1 MSGSYYF
8 VIPLLAALGNLI
20 LAAIVL
26 RRDRHNELNQ
36 AFAFATVMMVFWN
49 LNIFV
54 FYASANAQTAF
65 FWSRF
70 FRVGTLLMPASAAHF
85 FYVFSERRPRWAFR
99 FLILAYAASEALII
113 ANSVDLLVSDV
124 RRYPMGFYYVGT
136 PLYRTFTLLAFA
148 CAVVTFYLLV
158 SECFGSPSPHKRFQA
173 RLWLLGTSVA
183 MPLGL
188 TNLITQPGIHFPPL
202 GNLANTVYIA
212 VIAYGIVRHRLM
224 DIDLV
229 VTKSMAYAAVSFVL
243 IAPAFAIALW
253 LQRLSFGLIHPD
265 FSLALLAMFAVIAVL
280 FPTLRLRVEAHIAR
294 SLFREKHEH
303 RSALIAFTRSIVR
316 ILDRDRLVRELATT
330 LRDTVQLDRIAVALY
345 DDAKRAFVVRYAVGP
360 PPSDREIQERSGFI
374 AVLTRHQ
381 DAALRRELEATATLV
396 ERRAIAETCGRNG
409 WEVCIPLMLGNTPI
423 GFIGLGHKRNFDAF
437 SAEDLEVLGTLA
449 AQASVA
455 LENARLYDELKKS
468 QDIIRRAD
476 RLSALGTLAAGIA
489 HEVRNPLVSIQTF
502 FQLAPER
509 LHDEEFFTTFL
520 DMTAKEVNRIS
531 DLITELLSFARSPT
545 RSLGAVDLN
554 DAIDRIVTLLEPEAR
569 KHHLTLVRELSEPAT
584 LVRADSDQIKQVF
597 INLILNAIQATQPGG
612 VVTVTT
618 RSVQRGGLTAGQF
631 EINDTGRGI
640 PQDELE
646 HIFDPFFTTKDQG
659 TGLGLAIVHQIV
671 MEHGGSISVESKLG
685 CGTRFLVD
693 LPALATEVVDIPS
706 EALAQSQPLPLRYE
720 RPRKVF
726 AS

>member
-1 MSGSYYF
+1 MSGNYYF
-8 VIPLLAALGNLI
+8 IIPLLAAIGNLT

-36 AFAFATVMMVFWN
+36 AFSFATTMIMLWN

-54 FYASANAQTAF
+54 FYASADAHTAF
-65 FWSRF
+65 YWSRF
-70 FRVGTLLMPASAAHF
+70 FRVGTLLMPAAIAHF
-85 FYVFSERRPRWAFR
+85 FYVFSERRPRWVFR
-99 FLILAYAASEALII
+99 FLILAYATSEALII
-113 ANSVDLLVSDV
+113 ANSIDLLVSDV

-148 CAVVTFYLLV
+148 CAAVTFYLLV
-158 SECFGSPSPHKRFQA
+158 SECIGSSPHKRFQA

-183 MPLGL
+183 MPFGL

-229 VTKSMAYAAVSFVL
+229 VTKGMAYAAVSFLL

-253 LQRLSFGLIHPD
+253 LQRLSFGLIHTD
-265 FSLALLAMFAVIAVL
+265 FSLAILAMFVAIAVL
-280 FPTLRLRVEAHIAR
+280 FPTLRLRAESRIAR

-303 RSALIAFTRSIVR
+303 RSALVAFTRSIVR
-316 ILDRDRLVRELATT
+316 ILDRGRLVRELATT
-330 LRDTVQLDRIAVALY
+330 LRDTVQLDRIAVALF
-345 DDAKRAFVVRYAVGP
+345 DDAKRAFVVCYSVGP
-360 PPSDREIQERSGFI
+360 PPSDREIEERSGFI
-374 AVLTRHQ
+374 AVLTRQQ
-381 DAALRRELEATATLV
+381 DAALRGELEATATLV
-396 ERRAIAETCGRNG
+396 ERSAITETCVRNG
-409 WEVCIPLMLGNTPI
+409 WEVCIPLALGNKPI
-423 GFIGLGHKRNFDAF
+423 GFIGLGHKRNLDAF
-437 SAEDLEVLGTLA
+437 SAEDLQVLGTLA

-502 FQLAPER
+502 FQLAPDR

-520 DMTAKEVNRIS
+520 GMTAKEVTRIS

-545 RSLGAVDLN
+545 RTLGPVDLN
-554 DAIDRIVTLLEPEAR
+554 DVVDRVATLLEPEAH
-569 KHHLTLVRELSEPAT
+569 KHHLELVRELPDSVP
-584 LVRADSDQIKQVF
+584 LVRADNDQVKQVL
-597 INLILNAIQATQPGG
+597 INLVLNAIQATRPGG

-618 RSVQRGGLTAGQF
+618 RAARRGNMMVGQF
-631 EINDTGRGI
+631 SVSDTGAGI
-640 PQDELE
+640 PQDELD
-646 HIFDPFFTTKDQG
+646 HIFDPFFTTKDKG

-671 MEHGGSISVESKLG
+671 MEHGGCISVDSRLG
-685 CGTRFLVD
+685 VGTSFLVE
-693 LPALATEVVDIPS
+693 LPTS
-706 EALAQSQPLPLRYE
+706 EHIDVSNDSDEQGADAPPLRQPYE
-720 RPRKVF
+720 RARRAA